1 MRSTGPRRS
10 GHMQA
15 IMALI
20 RGDHFGLVDD
30 DLGLLVR
37 CDIDQPAFIN
47 GCSFAIGLGRLH
59 GVQYGA
65 GFPDVVFGWSKYLI
79 GQANLVGWIAHF
91 PTIPKVAERLACA
104 MNPASSEKSPNG
116 PSTGKI
122 PCMRQAATIAD

>member
-1 MRSTGPRRS
+1 
-10 GHMQA
+10 
-15 IMALI
+15 MALI

-79 GQANLVGWIAHF
+79 GQANLVGMD
-91 PTIPKVAERLACA
+91 RLFSNHSQSGRAFGLRDE
-104 MNPASSEKSPNG
+104 PG
-116 PSTGKI
+116 IIGKI
-122 PCMRQAATIAD
+122 SKRPVDGQNPMHAAGRHDCGLSLMPRV